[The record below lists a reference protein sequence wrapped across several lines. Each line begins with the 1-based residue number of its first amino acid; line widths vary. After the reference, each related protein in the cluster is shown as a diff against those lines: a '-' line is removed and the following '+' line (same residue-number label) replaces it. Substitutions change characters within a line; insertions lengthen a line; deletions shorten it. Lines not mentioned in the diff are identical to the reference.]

1 MAPKSAAA
9 AAETEPEADQAE
21 DAGDKVQ
28 KTFVRTLTAKEGKDT
43 LQFVAS
49 LKKDGKYSVYATHR
63 EVGEDGKLIKSSRG
77 ASSVAEDL
85 DKAKEN
91 IEGGV
96 KMAIKAGWVERKPG
110 VGGGGFKPRPD
121 SFQLSNLPKPRGK

>member
-9 AAETEPEADQAE
+9 PAETPEAADTPAE
-21 DAGDKVQ
+21 DEKVQ

-63 EVGEDGKLIKSSRG
+63 EVDENGKLVKSSRG
-77 ASSVAEDL
+77 ASSVAEDI

-110 VGGGGFKPRPD
+110 AGGGGFKPRPD